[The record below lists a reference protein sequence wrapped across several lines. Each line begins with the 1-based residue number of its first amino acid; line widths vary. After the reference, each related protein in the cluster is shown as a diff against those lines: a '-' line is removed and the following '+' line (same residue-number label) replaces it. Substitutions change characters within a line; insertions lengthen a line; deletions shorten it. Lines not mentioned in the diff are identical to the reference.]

1 MKLNCVYITA
11 LIGLVIFVLAG
22 FGACGD
28 DGSPS
33 DPGDD
38 PNHIDTTPPSAVTD
52 LAIDL
57 RFPEAISITWT
68 APGDDGNDG
77 TAEQY
82 DIRYSDQL
90 ITEQTWETD
99 VQLSHEPR
107 PIGAGLQ
114 QSMRVYGLE
123 PSSDYHFAMKTYDE
137 ASNVSGLSNSIVGRT
152 LPEDNRPATTSDL
165 NPITL
170 DETSFMLIWTTP
182 GDDGMLGLASQ
193 YDVRYAQ
200 SAFGTFEWETA
211 TKLAD
216 LPTPKTAGEL
226 DTVIVSG
233 LQADTHYRFALKT
246 ADEVPNWSGMSNV
259 ARGLS
264 WGEVLATSGKMFT
277 AGDTLVIVYRAP
289 GEAKCTLRIKQSSVE
304 TCEPAPWGYNEIL
317 VSDRLPAGTY
327 TYFYD
332 FYNEN
337 TQTYEPPY
345 GLVFLCWGSEFKSFQ
360 VFNLR

>member
-1 MKLNCVYITA
+1 
-11 LIGLVIFVLAG
+11 
-22 FGACGD
+22 
-28 DGSPS
+28 
-33 DPGDD
+33 
-38 PNHIDTTPPSAVTD
+38 
-52 LAIDL
+52 
-57 RFPEAISITWT
+57 
-68 APGDDGNDG
+68 
-77 TAEQY
+77 
-82 DIRYSDQL
+82 
-90 ITEQTWETD
+90 
-99 VQLSHEPR
+99 
-107 PIGAGLQ
+107 
-114 QSMRVYGLE
+114 MRVYGLE

-165 NPITL
+165 YAITL
-170 DETSFMLIWTTP
+170 DETSFMLIWNTP

-200 SAFGTFEWETA
+200 GAFGTFEWETA
-211 TKLAD
+211 TKIAD
-216 LPTPKTAGEL
+216 LPTPKSAGEL

-246 ADEVPNWSGMSNV
+246 ADEVPNWSEMSNV

-289 GEAKCTLRIKQSSVE
+289 ANAKCKLRIKQSSVE
-304 TCEPAPWGYNEIL
+304 TCEPPFWGHNEIL

-332 FYNEN
+332 FYNED

-345 GLVFLCWGSEFKSFQ
+345 GLVVLCWGTEFKSFQ
-360 VFNLR
+360 VFNFR